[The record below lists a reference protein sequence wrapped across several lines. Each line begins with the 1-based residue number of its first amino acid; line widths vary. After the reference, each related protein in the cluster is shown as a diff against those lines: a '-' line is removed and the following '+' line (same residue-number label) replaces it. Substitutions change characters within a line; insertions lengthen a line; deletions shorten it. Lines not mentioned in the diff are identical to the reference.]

1 MVYRYLSLLSSHLSG
16 MTVEARQGEIV
27 TSRLDI
33 EKVSPI
39 VLESSR
45 EISRLAT
52 DRRMFSSARPRM
64 TCLDGAS
71 SGLTSRLSLLDI

>member
-1 MVYRYLSLLSSHLSG
+1 MVHRYLSLLSSHLSG

-27 TSRLDI
+27 TSHLDI

-52 DRRMFSSARPRM
+52 DRRNVFECQTTNDLPRR
-64 TCLDGAS
+64 G
-71 SGLTSRLSLLDI
+71 